1 MISLSLSQRK
11 TRQTGSLCLKL
22 NSKLGGINH
31 VIVPKSKTELL
42 NVHVMILGADVTHT
56 APCHKGQKPSIAAMD
71 PQPSQYEVEIR
82 VQDSGQNEEFI
93 QDLKNVVNKL
103 LKQFNKIT
111 KNKLQALVMF
121 RGGFSEGQF
130 TIVMA
135 RELMAIRAP
144 CREV

>member
-1 MISLSLSQRK
+1 
-11 TRQTGSLCLKL
+11 
-22 NSKLGGINH
+22 
-31 VIVPKSKTELL
+31 
-42 NVHVMILGADVTHT
+42 
-56 APCHKGQKPSIAAMD
+56 MD

-111 KNKLQALVMF
+111 KKKPQALVMF
-121 RGGFSEGQF
+121 RDGVSEGQF

-135 RELMAIRAP
+135 RELMVIRAP

>member
-1 MISLSLSQRK
+1 MLPWTPNPRSM
-11 TRQTGSLCLKL
+11 
-22 NSKLGGINH
+22 
-31 VIVPKSKTELL
+31 P
-42 NVHVMILGADVTHT
+42 
-56 APCHKGQKPSIAAMD
+56 
-71 PQPSQYEVEIR
+71 YEVEIK
-82 VQDSGQNEEFI
+82 VQKSGQNEEFI

>member
-1 MISLSLSQRK
+1 
-11 TRQTGSLCLKL
+11 
-22 NSKLGGINH
+22 
-31 VIVPKSKTELL
+31 
-42 NVHVMILGADVTHT
+42 
-56 APCHKGQKPSIAAMD
+56 MD

-111 KNKLQALVMF
+111 KKKPQALVMF
-121 RGGFSEGQF
+121 RDGVSEGQF

>member
-1 MISLSLSQRK
+1 
-11 TRQTGSLCLKL
+11 
-22 NSKLGGINH
+22 
-31 VIVPKSKTELL
+31 
-42 NVHVMILGADVTHT
+42 
-56 APCHKGQKPSIAAMD
+56 MD

-111 KNKLQALVMF
+111 KKKPQALVM
-121 RGGFSEGQF
+121 FSEGQF

-135 RELMAIRAP
+135 RELMAA
-144 CREV
+144 CWELQVDYES